1 MNNLRSKFYPIF
13 QSLIFCALILFA
25 FNFINEKPF
34 IRMYKWPNFGDNY
47 LAGLMFVSLFLI
59 KKSLIKFNRSDKFFI
74 LIILYVGLMELFYFE
89 NDGLYRY
96 SLMRDLFGIFYVFK
110 VLGFIGIENIVE
122 KLIKYSSI
130 IFILLAIPYFV
141 IYFSLHYYEYKF
153 ESIYYIDAT
162 LKNYFFFQVFFLFS
176 ICCFF
181 QKKVLAIIFYF
192 LCALILFYF
201 PSRGQLL
208 LFIIAIVPILLRYKF
223 RIFFLAAHFIFTYL
237 VFFAEYKE
245 SIKNTIVTKEV
256 YVMNNVLEHLR
267 DPISIIKKI
276 KKILKKNGILFI
288 EVPNDFNAF
297 QTTGRIANKIKKQWW
312 VSPPAHLN
320 YFSHDTLENFLNK
333 NNFSVVKRE
342 SSFPFEIFLLF
353 GDNYVTDRTLGKEC
367 HKKRIKF
374 EQNFLKTKNEKFLD
388 KFYEKLAEINLGRTA
403 IIYAKN
409 K

>member
-256 YVMNNVLEHLR
+256 YVESVEA
-267 DPISIIKKI
+267 IKKNDRSVI
-276 KKILKKNGILFI
+276 ARKDRHGELNSTITRMHHLEINLEKLKKNIIFGSGYSS
-288 EVPNDFNAF
+288 VKNNDFKI
-297 QTTGRIANKIKKQWW
+297 IAKTCECLILHPLFSYGLIGQVFLLILIFFLFKDYNKHFKDIDSKLLLFS
-312 VSPPAHLN
+312 VILIFVIYSIATPLFPAW
-320 YFSHDTLENFLNK
+320 FGIGFFLLINQNK
-333 NNFSVVKRE
+333 NE
-342 SSFPFEIFLLF
+342 EHDL
-353 GDNYVTDRTLGKEC
+353 
-367 HKKRIKF
+367 KF
-374 EQNFLKTKNEKFLD
+374 VSK
-388 KFYEKLAEINLGRTA
+388 
-403 IIYAKN
+403 
-409 K
+409 